1 MPRRTVVIASRTGL
15 HARPATLFVQAAARE
30 PVPVRIATAGHRPV
44 DARSILAVLS
54 LGAGHGV
61 EVTLEADE
69 DGAAETLDRLAAM
82 LARDLDAKEAEE
94 AEEAAEAEEVA

>member
-1 MPRRTVVIASRTGL
+1 MPQRTVVIASRTGL
-15 HARPATLFVQAAARE
+15 HARPATLFVQAATRE

-61 EVTLEADE
+61 EVTLEADG

-82 LARDLDAKEAEE
+82 LVRDLDAEE
-94 AEEAAEAEEVA
+94 LDAEEVA